1 MTNAAKAIYCIL
13 PESTER
19 ENEMKKGVLYAI
31 AANTLWGVLP
41 VYWKALKAVPPVEIL
56 AHRILW
62 SFVCL
67 AVLMTLR
74 KNWAALREKLRRRR
88 TLAAFLGSSA
98 IIAVNWLIYIWAIN
112 TGHLVET
119 SLGYFINPLVNV
131 LLGLLFLRERLTRPQ
146 TVAVVMA
153 AAGLLFLAWRY
164 GGLPWIALALAF
176 SFGFYGLIKKV
187 GALSAVEG
195 LTFETAVLSVPGFVY
210 LFSLAAVG
218 RGAFGQAAGTT
229 TLLFLSGGV
238 TAYPLLLFAAA
249 ARRVPLSTV
258 GFLGYISPSLQFILG
273 VLVYREPFDA
283 SRLAGFII
291 IWAALAI
298 YSADGVL
305 ASRRKNNLRAEA
317 VL

>member
-1 MTNAAKAIYCIL
+1 
-13 PESTER
+13 
-19 ENEMKKGVLYAI
+19 MKKGILYAI
-31 AANTLWGVLP
+31 GANLSWGFLP

-62 SFVCL
+62 SFIFL

-88 TLAAFLGSSA
+88 TLAAFLVSSG

-131 LLGLLFLRERLTRPQ
+131 LLGFVFLRERLNRLQ
-146 TVAVVMA
+146 TVAVILA
-153 AAGLLFLAWRY
+153 GAGLLFLTWRY

-195 LTFETAVLSVPGFVY
+195 LTFETAVLSVPGLIF
-210 LFSLAAVG
+210 LASLAAVG
-218 RGAFGQAAGTT
+218 RGAFGHAAGRT
-229 TLLFLSGGV
+229 TLLFLSGVV
-238 TAYPLLLFAAA
+238 TACPLLLFAAA
-249 ARRVPLSTV
+249 ARRIPLSTV

-273 VLVYREPFDA
+273 VLVYREPFDGT
-283 SRLAGFII
+283 RLIGFII

-298 YSADGVL
+298 YSVDGVL
-305 ASRRKNNLRAEA
+305 AARRRNHLRAEA
-317 VL
+317 ML